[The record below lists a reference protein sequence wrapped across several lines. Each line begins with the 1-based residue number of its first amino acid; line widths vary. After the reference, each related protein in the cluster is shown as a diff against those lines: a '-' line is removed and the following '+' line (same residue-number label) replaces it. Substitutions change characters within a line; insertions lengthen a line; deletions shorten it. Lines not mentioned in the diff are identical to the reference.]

1 MQKKLFTIT
10 TDGQKRAY
18 LRPVTRVCC
27 FQSIPMM
34 AAFSKIEKV
43 TDDGEEEDW

>member
-34 AAFSKIEKV
+34 AAVSVQKV
-43 TDDGEEEDW
+43 TDDEEEEDW